1 MVVTYSHPGRAVSF
15 VNPKE
20 NWYIFNDRRVLKR
33 AILLDF
39 SFRPDILVMFIKRDN
54 SLPVIIRF
62 RRI

>member
-1 MVVTYSHPGRAVSF
+1 MVVTYSHTGRTVSF

-20 NWYIFNDRRVLKR
+20 NWYIFSNRRVLKR